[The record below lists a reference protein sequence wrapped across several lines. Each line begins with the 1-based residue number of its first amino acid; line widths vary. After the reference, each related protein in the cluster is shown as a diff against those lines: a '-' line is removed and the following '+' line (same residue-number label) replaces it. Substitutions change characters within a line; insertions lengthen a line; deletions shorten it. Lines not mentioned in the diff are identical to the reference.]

1 MPPNKKKKKPA
12 SNPARGFATVSV
24 PSRPKLAD
32 STAVSSTAESSV
44 AASEGET
51 PPTATPE
58 IPQEKKAGN
67 GNEKSLEH
75 LSPEELER
83 HFEDAELQNLVD
95 KYAAK
100 CKSEAIRQ
108 VSKLETERRVLR
120 SQSNILSLHEWMP
133 QEILDKVLSYAVAE
147 QNNRDPLSER
157 DLDGT
162 KEEELTARL
171 WTLRDIFQKLQF
183 SQDRVEEI
191 LKYLIVYNPS
201 LTSGNKDI
209 SWVVDEALSWL
220 ALQCSP
226 SELSPYDKKET
237 ALLKTEDGITS
248 WINGNF
254 ILTVYNSGVL
264 ILSML

>member
-1 MPPNKKKKKPA
+1 MPPNKKKKKSA

-44 AASEGET
+44 AASEGEKS
-51 PPTATPE
+51 PPISTPE
-58 IPQEKKAGN
+58 IPQKKAGN
-67 GNEKSLEH
+67 DNEKSLEH

-83 HFEDAELQNLVD
+83 HFEDAELQSLVD
-95 KYAAK
+95 KYSAK

-108 VSKLETERRVLR
+108 VAKLETERRVLR
-120 SQSNILSLHEWMP
+120 SQANILSLHEWMP
-133 QEILDKVLSYAVAE
+133 QEILDRVLSYALAE
-147 QNNRDPLSER
+147 QDNREPLSER

-183 SQDRVEEI
+183 SQERVEEI

-201 LTSGNKDI
+201 VTGGNKDI
-209 SWVVDEALSWL
+209 SLVVDESLSWL

-237 ALLKTEDGITS
+237 ALLKTEDGIIS
-248 WINGNF
+248 WINGKF
-254 ILTVYNSGVL
+254 VLAVYNSGVL
-264 ILSML
+264 ILCRR

>member
-32 STAVSSTAESSV
+32 STAVSSTADSSV
-44 AASEGET
+44 APSEGEKS
-51 PPTATPE
+51 PTSAAET
-58 IPQEKKAGN
+58 PQEKKAGN
-67 GNEKSLEH
+67 VNEKSLEH

-83 HFEDAELQNLVD
+83 HFEDAELQSLVD
-95 KYAAK
+95 KYASK
-100 CKSEAIRQ
+100 CKSEAIRL
-108 VSKLETERRVLR
+108 VSKLETERRVFR
-120 SQSNILSLHEWMP
+120 SQANILSLHEWMP
-133 QEILDKVLSYAVAE
+133 KDILDKVLSYAVAE

-157 DLDGT
+157 DLDAS

-191 LKYLIVYNPS
+191 LKNLIVYNPS
-201 LTSGNKDI
+201 LTGGNKDI
-209 SWVVDEALSWL
+209 SWVVDESLSWL

-226 SELSPYDKKET
+226 SELPPYDKKET

-248 WINGNF
+248 WINGKF
-254 ILTVYNSGVL
+254 ILMVYIVL
-264 ILSML
+264 RAHSL

>member
-24 PSRPKLAD
+24 PSRPKLVD

-44 AASEGET
+44 APSEGEKS
-51 PPTATPE
+51 PTSTAATP
-58 IPQEKKAGN
+58 QETKAGN
-67 GNEKSLEH
+67 DNEKSLEH

-83 HFEDAELQNLVD
+83 HFEDAELQSLVD
-95 KYAAK
+95 KYATK

-120 SQSNILSLHEWMP
+120 SQAGILSLHEWMP

-147 QNNRDPLSER
+147 QNNRDPLSDR
-157 DLDGT
+157 DLDAA

-171 WTLRDIFQKLQF
+171 WTLKEIFQKLQF

-191 LKYLIVYNPS
+191 LKYLIAYNPS

-237 ALLKTEDGITS
+237 ALLKSDEGITS
-248 WINGNF
+248 WINGKS
-254 ILTVYNSGVL
+254 ILTVFLTFAHSL
-264 ILSML
+264 